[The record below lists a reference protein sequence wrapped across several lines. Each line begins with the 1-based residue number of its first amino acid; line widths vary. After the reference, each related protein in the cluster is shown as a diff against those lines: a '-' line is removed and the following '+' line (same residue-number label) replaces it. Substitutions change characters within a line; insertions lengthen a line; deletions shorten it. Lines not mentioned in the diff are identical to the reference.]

1 MKRSRRTPPA
11 RTEKRRDTYDDAAEH
26 AARPPEYSFG
36 ISEDKAREVSD
47 TYMPLSLRAGAG
59 GQYWDETL
67 RLLVR
72 IRAECDAAAERL
84 GYTSAQDDGLAAV
97 EYIANKILNAVRGE
111 RQQQIGIIKK
121 APRAR
126 SWPSEGKQTPTEAP
140 SKSEK
145 GIPRASHS
153 ERSKLI
159 DELKQMLRDKKTK
172 SGALIDPQLAHEI
185 AKHITILN
193 EAAAQPETKE
203 SIKQF
208 RGSIASLFAKLHG
221 SGQKK
226 LPKPK
231 VTLVAAKVK
240 RSKRALPRA
249 KKNVRKVAKGR
260 VR

>member
-1 MKRSRRTPPA
+1 MKRSRRAPPA
-11 RTEKRRDTYDDAAEH
+11 RTTKRDTYNNAAEQSP
-26 AARPPEYSFG
+26 RPPEYSFG
-36 ISEDKAREVSD
+36 ISEDKAREMPD
-47 TYMPLSLRAGAG
+47 TYMPLSLRTGAG

-84 GYTSAQDDGLAAV
+84 GYTSAQDGGLAAV
-97 EYIANKILNAVRGE
+97 EYIVNKILSAVRGE
-111 RQQQIGIIKK
+111 RQQQIGRIKK
-121 APRAR
+121 APRGK
-126 SWPSEGKQTPTEAP
+126 SWPSEDKQNPTEAAHR
-140 SKSEK
+140 SEK
-145 GIPRASHS
+145 GAPRASHS
-153 ERSKLI
+153 ERAKLI

-208 RGSIASLFAKLHG
+208 RGSIAPLFAKLHG
-221 SGQKK
+221 SGGKK
-226 LPKPK
+226 LPKRN

-249 KKNVRKVAKGR
+249 KKNVRKASKGR
-260 VR
+260 AR

>member
-1 MKRSRRTPPA
+1 MKRSRRAPPA
-11 RTEKRRDTYDDAAEH
+11 RTTKRATYNDAAEQ

-36 ISEDKAREVSD
+36 ISEDKAGEMSD
-47 TYMPLSLRAGAG
+47 TYMPVSLRTGAG

-72 IRAECDAAAERL
+72 IRAECDAAVERL
-84 GYTSAQDDGLAAV
+84 GYASPQDDGLAAV

-111 RQQQIGIIKK
+111 RQQQIARIKR
-121 APRAR
+121 APRAKT
-126 SWPSEGKQTPTEAP
+126 WPSEGQQTPTEAAL
-140 SKSEK
+140 KSDKEA
-145 GIPRASHS
+145 PRASHS

-159 DELKQMLRDKKTK
+159 DELKQMLREKKTK
-172 SGALIDPQLAHEI
+172 SGAFIDPQLAHEI

-208 RGSIASLFAKLHG
+208 RGNIAALFAKLHG
-221 SGQKK
+221 CGLKK
-226 LPKPK
+226 LPKQN

-240 RSKRALPRA
+240 RSRRALPRA

-260 VR
+260 AR

>member
-11 RTEKRRDTYDDAAEH
+11 RTEKRDTYDDAAEQ

-36 ISEDKAREVSD
+36 ISEDEAREISN
-47 TYMPLSLRAGAG
+47 TYMPLSLRTGAG

-67 RLLVR
+67 QLLVR

-84 GYTSAQDDGLAAV
+84 GYTSPQDDGLAAV
-97 EYIANKILNAVRGE
+97 EFIANRILNVVRGE
-111 RQQQIGIIKK
+111 RQQQIGRIKK

-126 SWPSEGKQTPTEAP
+126 SGPSAGKQTPTEAAH
-140 SKSEK
+140 KLEK
-145 GIPRASHS
+145 GVPPASHS

-208 RGSIASLFAKLHG
+208 RGSIAPLFAKLHD
-221 SGQKK
+221 SGRKK
-226 LPKPK
+226 LPKQN

-240 RSKRALPRA
+240 RSRRALPRA
-249 KKNVRKVAKGR
+249 KKNVRKVAKR
-260 VR
+260 RAR